1 MCSVANI
8 KELEASLKRQLSDLA
23 DQIRN
28 GESDLLLKKEGYL
41 KVSGAIEV
49 LEILKKEE
57 EVKEA
62 EAEREALTI
71 AALAD

>member
-1 MCSVANI
+1 MATT
-8 KELEASLKRQLSDLA
+8 KELEAGLKQQLADLA

-28 GESDLLLKKEGYL
+28 GEAELLAKKEGYL
-41 KVSGAIEV
+41 KVSGALEV

-57 EVKEA
+57 ETKDV
-62 EAEREALTI
+62 EAERDALTA

>member
-1 MCSVANI
+1 M
-8 KELEASLKRQLSDLA
+8 
-23 DQIRN
+23 
-28 GESDLLLKKEGYL
+28 
-41 KVSGAIEV
+41 SGALEI

-62 EAEREALTI
+62 EAEREAITA